1 MPDQFVIDL
10 LLILAA
16 GLVANLACRRVG
28 ISSIVG
34 YLAMGALLGDGALN
48 LVGPDGHEVE
58 MLKEAG
64 VFLLLFTVGLEFSLD
79 ELRSLSW
86 RLPVGGLVQMVLVAL
101 PVFFLCRWLG
111 LAWPGAVMLA
121 AAASFSST
129 VLVFKTLAEMG
140 EAATPHGRRAIG
152 VLLFQ
157 DMALVPLLLAAPLLT
172 GDATRG
178 PQELLI
184 LAISS
189 VAFVAAVI
197 LLRIILAKWVIP
209 LLTGYRSPDLVVL
222 LTLVVLGAATL
233 GASAAGLPAALG
245 AFAAGLCFGGN
256 RWSPQVDALVLP
268 FRETFA
274 AVFFIG
280 LGLLIDMGLFLKMPL
295 LLLGLAVGLIAIKAT
310 AAWLAVRLTG
320 LSTRASLG
328 VGLGLAHVGEFA
340 FFLGQVALQEDL
352 IQMTDY
358 QQFAAVAF
366 LTLLV
371 TPPLLRAGLKLVGS
385 WEEQVEEQYAIAG
398 DEPPCEKA
406 TVIGA
411 GPVGK
416 QVASYLEIRGFEV
429 AMIDRSP
436 VNLYPYSQA
445 GLHTVAGDASDVA
458 VLRSAGVDNAAVVV
472 VCVSS
477 DEAGEQIVRRVRE
490 LNPAAKLLVR
500 CRFMVNVKK
509 LKNLGAAFVV
519 SEEQQ
524 AYTRLIAELERE

>member
-28 ISSIVG
+28 VSSIVG
-34 YLAMGALLGDGALN
+34 YLAIGALLGDGALN

-58 MLKEAG
+58 MLMEAG

-79 ELRSLSW
+79 ELRSLAW
-86 RLPVGGLVQMVLVAL
+86 RLPVGGLVQMGLVAL

-111 LAWPGAVMLA
+111 LAWTGAAMLA

-152 VLLFQ
+152 ILLFQ

-172 GDATRG
+172 GDAARG
-178 PQELLI
+178 PRELLV

-197 LLRIILAKWVIP
+197 LLRLVLARWLVP

-222 LTLVVLGAATL
+222 LTLVVLGLTTL
-233 GASAAGLPAALG
+233 GASLAGLPAALG

-274 AVFFIG
+274 AVFFVG
-280 LGLLIDMGLFLKMPL
+280 LGLLIDVGLLVTMPL
-295 LLLGLAVGLIAIKAT
+295 GLLGMAVGLVAIKAA
-310 AAWLAVRLTG
+310 AAWVAVRLTG
-320 LSTRASLG
+320 LRARAALG
-328 VGLGLAHVGEFA
+328 VGMGLAHVGEFA
-340 FFLGQVALQEDL
+340 FFLGQVALQEEL
-352 IQMTDY
+352 IQKTDY

-371 TPPLLRAGLKLVGS
+371 TPPLLRAGLRLVGS
-385 WEEQVEEQYAIAG
+385 WEEQLEEQKAITS

-429 AMIDRSP
+429 SMVDRSP

-445 GLHTVAGDASDVA
+445 GLHTVAGDATDPVI
-458 VLRSAGVDNAAVVV
+458 LRSAGADCATVVV

-477 DEAGEQIVRRVRE
+477 DEAAEQIVRRVRDI
-490 LNPAAKLLVR
+490 NPGARLLVR
-500 CRFMVNVKK
+500 CRFMVSVKK
-509 LKNLGAAFVV
+509 LKMLGAAFVV